1 MFYEPV
7 KHRECPPAPNYVRG
21 EMHGVYTI
29 APLKS
34 DVTARQ
40 NWYTS
45 TEHDNKTTHHDHSQ
59 CLLMHMVQTDPKGW
73 IPTFKVPLFGSQR
86 YSDAFGI
93 SSLLQILDVRDS
105 LVNERFVPVSV
116 SEDQDILR
124 GKDENLRRKIS
135 EADLNL
141 NSKNVEFGTQHF
153 DDWILRSDSLSDESF
168 ERRNG
173 VVSLVFNRETRSPPP
188 EASFVIPRSSTN
200 DNETLSDPIQIGAEM
215 ALNKFP
221 DFFLPTTDWE
231 QPDSNSFKVRGKQ
244 YLTDKKKVNAGS
256 SIMQL
261 IGVDIVQVPIPER
274 KGLCAHPKEFVQMS
288 LQREKIGGPVAPPFI
303 FAVNILLP
311 GPPHFHLMIY
321 YSVEDKSTI
330 DGSSGTESSLLAN
343 KFFFGDSDAFRD
355 VTFKLIPQI
364 VEGNFIVRKA
374 VGSTPAI
381 MGLKLKQYYFSSD
394 RYFELFLDV
403 ASSSVAAGVVA
414 LTVGYAKT
422 LVVDMA
428 FLLEG
433 AEEWALPEKIL
444 GTCRLKKIDLHGG
457 MRFCEPY

>member
-1 MFYEPV
+1 
-7 KHRECPPAPNYVRG
+7 
-21 EMHGVYTI
+21 
-29 APLKS
+29 
-34 DVTARQ
+34 
-40 NWYTS
+40 
-45 TEHDNKTTHHDHSQ
+45 
-59 CLLMHMVQTDPKGW
+59 
-73 IPTFKVPLFGSQR
+73 
-86 YSDAFGI
+86 
-93 SSLLQILDVRDS
+93 VRDS

-116 SEDQDILR
+116 SEDRDILR

-141 NSKNVEFGTQHF
+141 NSKNVEFGTRHF
-153 DDWILRSDSLSDESF
+153 DDWILRSDSISDESF
-168 ERRNG
+168 DRRNG
-173 VVSLVFNRETRSPPP
+173 DVSSPFKSKLRSPPSQP
-188 EASFVIPRSSTN
+188 VAIPPPSF
-200 DNETLSDPIQIGAEM
+200 DNETLSDLIQSGVEIG
-215 ALNKFP
+215 LNKFP
-221 DFFLPTTDWE
+221 DFFLPATDWE

-244 YLTDKKKVNAGS
+244 YLTDKKKVYAGN

-288 LQREKIGGPVAPPFI
+288 LKREKNGGPVAPPFI